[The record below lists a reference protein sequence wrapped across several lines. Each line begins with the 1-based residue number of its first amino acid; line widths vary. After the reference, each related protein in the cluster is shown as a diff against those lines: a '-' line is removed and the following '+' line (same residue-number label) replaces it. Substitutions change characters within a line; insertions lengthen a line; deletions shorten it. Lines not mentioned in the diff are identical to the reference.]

1 MVTVHHQQSGLEQ
14 TVRVVV
20 AASKLPKSSPQP
32 LREFH
37 VGKDAFVIIHRASK
51 ELVDFVRE
59 EINHGH
65 TAAIIPHALLKPS
78 AMFFDMDATVIAEE
92 SLVEIAK
99 TAGKEKEIET
109 ITTKAMAGGMD
120 FKESLTL
127 RLGMLKGLHRD
138 HIHSIKPT
146 INPGMSVLA
155 GWCHDRNIPM
165 FLISGGF
172 IDLAGPVASE
182 LKFKDVKANR
192 FAWDGDRMAGR
203 VEGDIIDGDGKKSA
217 VANWC
222 QIHDLDIKKSI
233 VVGDGA
239 NDLPMMSVG
248 GLAVGFAPK
257 KTLWPH
263 LSVLNATGNHR
274 FLQSALED

>member
-20 AASKLPKSSPQP
+20 AASKLTKSHSEPH
-32 LREFH
+32 REFR
-37 VGKDAFVIIHRASK
+37 VGKESFVIIHRATSD
-51 ELVDFVRE
+51 LIDLARD

-65 TAAIIPHALLKPS
+65 TAAIIPHALLRPS

-92 SLVEIAK
+92 SLVEIAR
-99 TAGKEKEIET
+99 TAGKEKEIEA
-109 ITTKAMAGGMD
+109 ITTKAMAGVMD

-138 HIHSIKPT
+138 QILSIKPT
-146 INPGMSVLA
+146 INSGMSVLA
-155 GWCHDRNIPM
+155 DWCHDRNIPM

-172 IDLAGPVASE
+172 VDLAGPVASE
-182 LKFKDVKANR
+182 LKFKDFKANR
-192 FAWDGDRMAGR
+192 FAWDGDRIAGR
-203 VEGDIIDGDGKKSA
+203 VDGDIIDGEGKKLA

-222 QIHDLDIKKSI
+222 QIHNLDIKKSI
-233 VVGDGA
+233 VIGDGA
-239 NDLPMMSVG
+239 NDLPMMSLA

-263 LSVLNATGNHR
+263 LHVLNATGNHR
-274 FLQSALED
+274 FLQAALDT

>member
-20 AASKLPKSSPQP
+20 AASKLPKLHSEP

-37 VGKDAFVIIHRASK
+37 VGKESFVIIHRASK
-51 ELVDFVRE
+51 ELIDLARE

-65 TAAIIPHALLKPS
+65 TAAIIPHALLRPS

-99 TAGKEKEIET
+99 TAGKEKEIEA

-120 FKESLTL
+120 FKESLTI

-138 HIHSIKPT
+138 QILSIKPT
-146 INPGMSVLA
+146 INPGMSILSD
-155 GWCHDRNIPM
+155 WCHDRKISM

-172 IDLAGPVASE
+172 IDLAGPVAAQ
-182 LKFKDVKANR
+182 LQFKDFKANR

-203 VEGDIIDGDGKKSA
+203 VDGDIIDGVGKKSA
-217 VANWC
+217 VENWC
-222 QIHDLDIKKSI
+222 QIHNLDSNNSI

-239 NDLPMMSVG
+239 NDLPMMSVA
-248 GLAVGFAPK
+248 GLAVGFMPK

-263 LSVLNATGNHR
+263 LHVLNATGNHK
-274 FLQSALED
+274 FLAAALET

>member
-20 AASKLPKSSPQP
+20 AASKRPKTNTEPHHEFSVGEESFVTVHAAR
-32 LREFH
+32 RELI
-37 VGKDAFVIIHRASK
+37 DLAR
-51 ELVDFVRE
+51 D
-59 EINHGH
+59 EINQGNS
-65 TAAIIPHALLKPS
+65 AAIIPHSLLQPS

-92 SLVEIAK
+92 SLVEIAR
-99 TAGKEKEIET
+99 TAGKEKEIDA

-138 HIHSIKPT
+138 QILSIRPT
-146 INPGMSVLA
+146 ISPGMPFLA
-155 GWCHDRNIPM
+155 DWCHDRNIPM

-172 IDLAGPVASE
+172 VDLAGPVASQ
-182 LKFKDVKANR
+182 LRFKDFKANR

-203 VEGDIIDGDGKKSA
+203 VDGDIIDGDGKKSA

-222 QIHDLDIKKSI
+222 QIHSLDIRKSI
-233 VVGDGA
+233 IVGDGA
-239 NDLPMMSVG
+239 NDLPMMSNA
-248 GLAVGFAPK
+248 GLAVGFSPK

-263 LSVLNATGNHR
+263 LAVLNATGDHR
-274 FLQSALED
+274 FLMMSLER